1 MAPEK
6 MINQKGQALI
16 DSLAVLALAGLLILL
31 LIRHGL
37 RSIHEV
43 ALSEI
48 MENRLICELED
59 TTHCEINMMTEL
71 KKIQF
76 KTESAILNKTDSV
89 IQLKLSGQLFEQF
102 NLERALEK
110 TSFNE
115 KF

>member
-1 MAPEK
+1 MVPEK

-16 DSLAVLALAGLLILL
+16 ESLAVLALAGLLILL
-31 LIRHGL
+31 FMKHGL
-37 RSIHEV
+37 KTIHEV
-43 ALSEI
+43 ALHEI

-59 TTHCEINMMTEL
+59 ATHCEINMTTEL

-76 KTESAILNKTDSV
+76 KTESATLNKTES
-89 IQLKLSGQLFEQF
+89 IILLKLSGQLFEQF